1 MKKFIPLIFIG
12 LFASSCSDS
21 DKILDD
27 DDSQLPNRVI
37 NIQVKAKQ
45 QTGNIFELIQF
56 DVYPENGFFA
66 LDIEDSYDSLVWTV
80 PELGRFHL
88 FSDNSFTTRW
98 SQNFFLPSRYTSI
111 LLGYKDNKI
120 IQADTTYIDILNDK
134 DFLGF
139 NWKEITESAMHNTGY
154 VNVLSDDY
162 ELATYGSFK
171 DNLPSI
177 DLHLWSDRN
186 KKETESEFAKR
197 SEEILFNYICSLY
210 SKPTYTADKN
220 NLLMEKYNELFKN
233 KKEGAK
239 PLNIW
244 VTEKSNI
251 VLYTFKEE
259 YADYY
264 KYRIHAEPNQN

>member
-1 MKKFIPLIFIG
+1 MKNFIYLILIS

-27 DDSQLPNRVI
+27 DDSKLPKRVI

-88 FSDNSFTTRW
+88 FNDHSFTWRW
-98 SQNFFLPSRYTSI
+98 SQNFFLPSKYTSV
-111 LLGYKDNKI
+111 LFGYKDNKI
-120 IQADTTYIDILNDK
+120 IQADTIYIDIRSDK
-134 DFLGF
+134 DFLGY
-139 NWKEITESAMHNTGY
+139 NWKDITESTSHSTGY
-154 VNVLSDDY
+154 VNVLSNDY
-162 ELATYGSFK
+162 ELATYSSFK
-171 DNLPSI
+171 ENAPSI
-177 DLHLWSDRN
+177 DLFLWSDRN
-186 KKETESEFAKR
+186 EEESELAKR
-197 SEEILFNYICSLY
+197 SEGILFNYISSLY
-210 SKPTYTADKN
+210 TKPTYTTSTND
-220 NLLMEKYNELFKN
+220 LLKEKYNLLFKH

-264 KYRIHAEPNQN
+264 HFRIHAEPKHN